1 MKTRNTPTLVAA
13 IVGGFNRTRFFSIV
27 RIATA
32 GVLISAAA
40 AMAVILSTEAL
51 VSVGSPP
58 SPLAQNA
65 QSEPALAVDAAHPN
79 VMAAGA
85 NDTIDMEAYN
95 AGDDTTFPPFPFTPG
110 VGISGVYFSFDSG
123 HTWTQ
128 PTYTGYSGRFGID
141 NSCLG
146 VVGPDPGCTPDP
158 AGPIGTLPWYYEN
171 GLIPFG
177 DPAVAFGPSPDT
189 NGNFSWTNGSRLYYA
204 NIAFNFGQTFR
215 GVAAAYVSRTDDV
228 AAAAAGDKNA
238 WMQPVL
244 VSKQNSSLFSDKEQI
259 WADNAASSP
268 FFGNVYICYTAIRS
282 RSRGNARPQPVMVAV
297 SSDGGNTWTTRQVT
311 EAATN
316 FLHGFRTASTVRT
329 DSNGVVYLFFA
340 HFAAGTPGIGTH
352 AMVKSYDGGQ
362 TWTPPQDIVSMNDAC
377 YNVDPVIGRCV
388 EDGIAGARMD
398 LTAAPSVDIAN
409 GAPTGADATD
419 EIVDTWGD
427 GRLGLN
433 NEKVMLSYST
443 NGGDSWSSPT
453 AITSAG
459 DRGYYAAAA
468 ISPNGQQLYIGYNAF
483 TTPYRTNTSDPRSLV
498 GVVLHADIG
507 ADGTPT
513 GWTELHRSPPGDPR
527 GSSDLGTAEFLGDYV
542 YAIATST
549 YGAAVWN
556 DTRNAADCPAVDAWR
571 MSLRGGPPAPV
582 PAPQQDCPSTFGN
595 VDIFSWTSAP

>member
-1 MKTRNTPTLVAA
+1 MK
-13 IVGGFNRTRFFSIV
+13 NRTRFFSIV
-27 RIATA
+27 RIVTA
-32 GVLISAAA
+32 CTLIAAA
-40 AMAVILSTEAL
+40 AVMAVILSTEAL

-58 SPLAQNA
+58 SPLAQNE
-65 QSEPALAVDAAHPN
+65 QTEPALAVDAAHPN
-79 VMAAGA
+79 VLAAGA

-204 NIAFNFGQTFR
+204 SIAFNFGDTFK
-215 GVAAAYVSRTDDV
+215 GVAAVYVSRTDDV

-238 WMQPVL
+238 WLQPVL
-244 VSKQNSSLFSDKEQI
+244 ASKQNSSLFSDKEQI

-268 FFGNVYICYTAIRS
+268 FFGNVYISYTAF
-282 RSRGNARPQPVMVAV
+282 RGQNGSAVPIMVSV
-297 SSDGGNTWTTRQVT
+297 SSDGGNTWTIKKVT

-316 FLHGFRTASTVRT
+316 AQHGFRQGTTIRT

-340 HFAAGTPGIGTH
+340 RFGPGTPGIGTH
-352 AMVKSYDGGQ
+352 AMVKSYDGGH
-362 TWTPPQDIVSMNDAC
+362 TWTRPQDIISMNDAC

-388 EDGIAGARMD
+388 EDGIAGARD
-398 LTAAPSVDIAN
+398 FLGPAPSVDIAN
-409 GAPTGADATD
+409 GAPTGAGATN
-419 EIVDTWGD
+419 EIVDTWAD
-427 GRLGLN
+427 GRFGLN

-443 NGGDSWSSPT
+443 NGGDSWSDPT
-453 AITSAG
+453 AISSSG

-468 ISPNGQQLYIGYNAF
+468 ISPNGQELYLVYNAF

-498 GVVLHADIG
+498 GVVLHADIAVDG
-507 ADGTPT
+507 APT
-513 GWTELHRSPPGDPR
+513 NWTELHRSPPGDPR
-527 GSSDLGTAEFLGDYV
+527 GSTDTGTAEFLGDYV

-556 DTRNAADCPAVDAWR
+556 DTRNAADCPAMDAWR
-571 MSLRGGPPAPV
+571 MSLRGGPPAPL

-595 VDIFSWTSAP
+595 VDVFSWTSAP

>member
-1 MKTRNTPTLVAA
+1 MKKPNFVTKLD
-13 IVGGFNRTRFFSIV
+13 RTRFFSIV
-27 RIATA
+27 RIASAAT
-32 GVLISAAA
+32 LISAAA
-40 AMAVILSTEAL
+40 MMAVAVSTEAL

-58 SPLAQNA
+58 SPLPQNF
-65 QSEPALAVDAAHPN
+65 QVEPALAVDAAHPN
-79 VMAAGA
+79 VLAAGA
-85 NDTIDMEAYN
+85 IDLIDLEACN
-95 AGDDTTFPPFPFTPG
+95 AGDDTTCGFTPG
-110 VGISGVYFSFDSG
+110 VDFCGVYFSFDSG
-123 HTWTQ
+123 HTWIQ
-128 PTYTGYSGRFGID
+128 PTYTGYSARFGIN

-146 VVGPDPGCTPDP
+146 VVGPDPGCIPDP

-171 GLIPFG
+171 GLIAAG
-177 DPAVAFGPSPDT
+177 DPAVAFGPRPDA
-189 NGNFSWTNGSRLYYA
+189 NGNFDWANGSRLYYA
-204 NIAFNFGQTFR
+204 NLALNFGETFR
-215 GVAAAYVSRTDDV
+215 GFQAIYLSRTDDT

-244 VSKQNSSLFSDKEQI
+244 VSRQNEALDSDKDQI

-282 RSRGNARPQPVMVAV
+282 GSRGRATSWPIMVSV
-297 SSDGGNTWTTRQVT
+297 SSDGGNTWTNRQVS

-316 FLHGFRTASTVRT
+316 FQHGYRVGSTTRT

-340 HFAAGTPGIGTH
+340 HFGIGTPGIGTH
-352 AMVKSYDGGQ
+352 AMVKSYDGGH
-362 TWTPPQDIVSMNDAC
+362 TWTRPQDIVSMNDAC

-388 EDGIAGARMD
+388 EDGIAGARNV
-398 LTAAPSVDIAN
+398 LGAAPSADIAN
-409 GAPTGADATD
+409 GAPSGADATN
-419 EIVDTWGD
+419 EIVDTWSD
-427 GRLGLN
+427 GSLGLD

-443 NGGDSWSSPT
+443 NGGDSWSDPT
-453 AITSAG
+453 AISSAG

-468 ISPNGQQLYIGYNAF
+468 ISPNGQELYIGYNAF

-507 ADGTPT
+507 ADGAPT

-527 GSSDLGTAEFLGDYV
+527 GSASDPFVTAEFLGDYV

-549 YGAAVWN
+549 YGAVVWN

-571 MSLRGGPPAPV
+571 MSLRGGPPAPL
-582 PAPQQDCPSTFGN
+582 PAPQQDCPSTFAN